1 MKHLNQI
8 ISIKNSSLGGR
19 TDLFVRES
27 ICITDTVIP
36 SSEIFQYTSER
47 TYDNKHSENGLF
59 KCFINDTV
67 ISTADDLFIRDRWD
81 SSYWMFTR
89 DEAAK
94 NGCYVPFIWANK
106 DIIYTDIPDEFE
118 KSLNERIHDIGEK
131 TFEWNPCIVIGFDNL
146 NVMLSANISMET
158 SIARAMMV
166 DFSKAVIN
174 IKSIHQDKYAFTI
187 SSEAEEPIIDTF
199 LRFNDPDGKIIGD
212 NGKTYNIWYDNNEYG
227 EGDVF
232 YFHERYSPE

>member
-19 TDLFVRES
+19 TDLLVRES
-27 ICITDTVIP
+27 ICITDGVIP

-67 ISTADDLFIRDRWD
+67 ISTANDLFIRDRWD
-81 SSYWMFTR
+81 SSYWLFTR
-89 DEAAK
+89 DEVSK

-106 DIIYTDIPDEFE
+106 DIIYEDIPGEFE
-118 KSLNERIHDIGEK
+118 KELNGRIHDIGEK

-146 NVMLSANISMET
+146 NIMLSANISMET
-158 SIARAMMV
+158 SVARAMMA
-166 DFSKAVIN
+166 DFSKAALNIN
-174 IKSIHQDKYAFTI
+174 CVRQNEYKFTI
-187 SSEAEEPIIDTF
+187 SDEDEPIIDTF
-199 LRFNDPDGKIIGD
+199 LRFNDPYGKIIGD
-212 NGKTYNIWYDNNEYG
+212 NGRVYNIWYNASEYG
-227 EGDVF
+227 EDGVF

>member
-19 TDLFVRES
+19 MDLLVRES
-27 ICITDTVIP
+27 ICITDDVIP

-67 ISTADDLFIRDRWD
+67 ISTANDLFIRDRWD

-89 DEAAK
+89 DEATK

-106 DIIYTDIPDEFE
+106 DIIYEDIPGEFE
-118 KSLNERIHDIGEK
+118 KELNGRIHDIGE
-131 TFEWNPCIVIGFDNL
+131 TPFEWNPCIVIGFDNL
-146 NVMLSANISMET
+146 NIMLSANISMET
-158 SIARAMMV
+158 SVARAMMAH
-166 DFSKAVIN
+166 FSKAALNIN
-174 IKSIHQDKYAFTI
+174 CVRQNEYKFTI
-187 SSEAEEPIIDTF
+187 SDADEPIIDTF
-199 LRFNDPDGKIIGD
+199 LRFNDPYGKIIGD
-212 NGKTYNIWYDNNEYG
+212 NGKVYNIWYNSNEYG
-227 EGDVF
+227 EDDVF